1 MLFKNETD
9 KKVFELIAGI
19 YIKFGRLSQQQLKK
33 LNMTFS
39 QFRTILALSQKDNI
53 TQREFADRIDTDT
66 TTVMVLC
73 DSLEKK
79 GWLMRMPD
87 ATDRRVNR
95 IVLTDN
101 GKKVFAQALPL
112 IQKIYND
119 YALNNISTDE
129 LQLAIPVLEKLF
141 LNINTCLKQKR
152 NHTRGN

>member
-1 MLFKNETD
+1 MLFKNEID

-19 YIKFGRLSQQQLKK
+19 YIRFGRLSQQQLKK

-39 QFRTILALSQKDNI
+39 QFRTMLILSQKDNI

-73 DSLEKK
+73 DSLEKR

-101 GKKVFAQALPL
+101 GKRVFAQALPL
-112 IQKIYND
+112 IQKIYNE

-129 LQLAIPVLEKLF
+129 LKAAIPALEKLF
-141 LNINTCLKQKR
+141 LNINACLKQKR
-152 NHTRGN
+152 KPAR

>member
-1 MLFKNETD
+1 MVFKNETD
-9 KKVFELIAGI
+9 EKVFGLIAGI
-19 YIKFGRLSQQQLKK
+19 YIKLGRLMQQQLKK

-39 QFRTILALSQKDNI
+39 QFRTMMALSQKDNI

-73 DSLEKK
+73 DSLEKR

-101 GKKVFAQALPL
+101 GKRVFSQALL
-112 IQKIYND
+112 IVQKLYND
-119 YALNNISTDE
+119 YALNNISNDE
-129 LQLAIPVLEKLF
+129 LKAAIPALEKLF

-152 NHTRGN
+152 NQAR

>member
-39 QFRTILALSQKDNI
+39 QFRTMLVLSQEDNI

-73 DSLEKK
+73 DSLEKR
-79 GWLMRMPD
+79 GWLMRMSD

-95 IVLTDN
+95 IVLTGN

-112 IQKIYND
+112 LQKIYND
-119 YALNNISTDE
+119 YALNNISNDE
-129 LQLAIPVLEKLF
+129 LLLAIPVLEKLF
-141 LNINTCLKQKR
+141 LNINTCLKQKKK
-152 NHTRGN
+152 TR

>member
-1 MLFKNETD
+1 MIFKNETD

-19 YIKFGRLSQQQLKK
+19 YIRFGRLAQRQLKK

-39 QFRTILALSQKDNI
+39 QFRTMVVLSEKDNI

-79 GWLMRMPD
+79 GWLARMPD
-87 ATDRRVNR
+87 ATDRRANR
-95 IVLTDN
+95 IVLTDA

-112 IQKIYND
+112 LQKTYND
-119 YALNNISTDE
+119 YALNGISTAE
-129 LQLAIPVLEKLF
+129 LKAAIPALEKLF
-141 LNINTCLKQKR
+141 QNINTCLKQNGKQARR
-152 NHTRGN
+152 N

>member
-1 MLFKNETD
+1 
-9 KKVFELIAGI
+9 
-19 YIKFGRLSQQQLKK
+19 
-33 LNMTFS
+33 MTFS
-39 QFRTILALSQKDNI
+39 QFRTMLVLSQKDNI

-95 IVLTDN
+95 LVLTDD
-101 GKKVFAQALPL
+101 GKKVFSQALPL
-112 IQKIYND
+112 LQKIYND

-141 LNINTCLKQKR
+141 LNINTCLKQK
-152 NHTRGN
+152 GKQAK

>member
-1 MLFKNETD
+1 MVFKNETD
-9 KKVFELIAGI
+9 AKIFGLIAGI
-19 YIKFGRLSQQQLKK
+19 YIKSERLCQQQLKK

-39 QFRTILALSQKDNI
+39 QFRTMVALSEKDNI
-53 TQREFADRIDTDT
+53 TQREFADKIDTDT

-79 GWLMRMPD
+79 GWLARKPD

-95 IVLTDN
+95 LFLTGN
-101 GKKVFAQALPL
+101 GEKVFAQALPL

-119 YALNNISTDE
+119 YALSNIPSDE
-129 LQLAIPVLEKLF
+129 LKTAIPVLEKLF

-152 NHTRGN
+152 KQAR

>member
-19 YIKFGRLSQQQLKK
+19 YIRSKRLVQQQLKT

-39 QFRTILALSQKDNI
+39 QFRTMVVLSQKDNI
-53 TQREFADRIDTDT
+53 TQREFADRLDTDT
-66 TTVMVLC
+66 TTAMVLC
-73 DSLEKK
+73 DSLEKR

-87 ATDRRVNR
+87 ATDRRVNK

-101 GKKVFAQALPL
+101 GKKVFSQALPL
-112 IQKIYND
+112 IQKIYKD
-119 YALNNISTDE
+119 YALNGISTDK

-141 LNINTCLKQKR
+141 LNINTCLKQKGKQAR
-152 NHTRGN
+152 

>member
-1 MLFKNETD
+1 MLFKNKTD

-19 YIKFGRLSQQQLKK
+19 YIRFGRLAQQQLKK

-39 QFRTILALSQKDNI
+39 QFRTMLVLSQKDNI

-95 IVLTDN
+95 LVLTDD
-101 GKKVFAQALPL
+101 GKKVFSQALPL
-112 IQKIYND
+112 LQKIYND

-141 LNINTCLKQKR
+141 LNINTCLKQK
-152 NHTRGN
+152 GKQAK

>member
-1 MLFKNETD
+1 MLFRNETD
-9 KKVFELIAGI
+9 KKVFELITGI
-19 YIKFGRLSQQQLKK
+19 YIRFGRLSQQQLKK

-39 QFRTILALSQKDNI
+39 QFRTMLILSQKDNI

-95 IVLTDN
+95 LVLTDE

-112 IQKIYND
+112 LQKTYND
-119 YALNNISTDE
+119 YALSNISTDE
-129 LQLAIPVLEKLF
+129 LKAAIPALEKLF

-152 NHTRGN
+152 KQARRN

>member
-1 MLFKNETD
+1 
-9 KKVFELIAGI
+9 
-19 YIKFGRLSQQQLKK
+19 
-33 LNMTFS
+33 MTFS
-39 QFRTILALSQKDNI
+39 QFRTMVILSQKDNI

-73 DSLEKK
+73 DSLEKR

-101 GKKVFAQALPL
+101 GKRVFSQALPL

-119 YALNNISTDE
+119 YALSNISTDE
-129 LQLAIPVLEKLF
+129 LKAAIPALEKLF
-141 LNINTCLKQKR
+141 LNINTYLKQKR
-152 NHTRGN
+152 NHAR

>member
-19 YIKFGRLSQQQLKK
+19 YIRFGRLAQQQLKK

-39 QFRTILALSQKDNI
+39 QFRTMLVLSQKDNI

-95 IVLTDN
+95 LVLTDD
-101 GKKVFAQALPL
+101 GKKVFSQALPL
-112 IQKIYND
+112 LQKIYND

-141 LNINTCLKQKR
+141 LNINTCLKQTR
-152 NHTRGN
+152 NHAR

>member
-39 QFRTILALSQKDNI
+39 QFRTLLALSQKDNI

-95 IVLTDN
+95 LVLTDD
-101 GKKVFAQALPL
+101 GKKVFSQALPL
-112 IQKIYND
+112 LQKIYND
-119 YALNNISTDE
+119 CALNNISTDE

-141 LNINTCLKQKR
+141 LNINTCLKQK
-152 NHTRGN
+152 GKQAK